1 MKRKLVLLLVFFL
14 TISFISNAYA
24 EPYINKNFPSD
35 EILKKTAQDMVP
47 YKVRLDKI
55 DIVGKFKA
63 DDDRYIVYLDIYHIG
78 DKKITPFN
86 LIKLDTDVWI
96 IGNHESEEKIL
107 QK

>member
-35 EILKKTAQDMVP
+35 EILKNAVKDLVS
-47 YKVRLDKI
+47 YGVGLDKI
-55 DIVGKFKA
+55 HILGNFKA
-63 DDDRYIVYLDIYHIG
+63 EDYRYIIYFNIYHLRQ
-78 DKKITPFN
+78 KEITAFN
-86 LIKLDTDVWI
+86 LMKLDTDVWI
-96 IGNHESEEKIL
+96 ISSQEFGERIL